1 MKSEKVEIIFP
12 IALTFFAFLL
22 ILIAVILFMY
32 FSRKKIIDKELE
44 IQSLKLQTQNKVI
57 KAMIETQ
64 ENERSRIA
72 RDLHDAFGSKLST
85 IKNHLENLNGNNTNP
100 ENEVIFNLAIETCN
114 TLYDSAR
121 RISHD
126 IIPIELEVIGLVN
139 TIKQLCKDFNNESS
153 GFTVYLKSKL
163 AESKIDSLNNDV
175 QIHLYRILQELLV
188 NSKKHSEASKIFVDF
203 TSTKSNQLHF
213 FYSDNGKGS
222 NKSFEDIQSGLG
234 IQNIIF
240 RSGII
245 GGAFEFNAEEGKGFE
260 FNLII
265 P

>member
-1 MKSEKVEIIFP
+1 MLDQKFDIIFP

-32 FSRKKIIDKELE
+32 FSSKKIIARELE
-44 IQSLKLQTQNKVI
+44 LKNLKLQTQNKVI

-64 ENERSRIA
+64 ESERSRIA

-85 IKNHLENLNGNNTNP
+85 IKNHLENLNGRNTDP
-100 ENEVIFNLAIETCN
+100 DNEVVLNLAIETCN

-121 RISHD
+121 RISHN
-126 IIPIELEVIGLVN
+126 IIPVELEVIGLHN
-139 TIKQLCKDFNNESS
+139 TIKQLCKDFNSESS

-163 AESKIDSLNNDV
+163 AESKIDSLSEDI

-188 NSKKHSEASKIFVDF
+188 NSKKHSGASKVFVDF
-203 TSTKSNQLHF
+203 TSTKNNELQFS
-213 FYSDNGKGS
+213 YSDNGRGS
-222 NKSFEDIQSGLG
+222 KKSFEDIQSGLG

-245 GGAFEFNAEEGKGFE
+245 GGTFEFNAEHGKGFE